1 MSNFKTKVVEGIP
14 LNYDSTDPKDFV
26 EVLNKIADALGG
38 VSNMGVFADITSVTQ
53 TNEMVARVADKYITV
68 STKRY
73 EKPHRDLVVTTNVSE
88 PYQFELDTLA
98 GKKGSNIPSDLE
110 QFLSKVN
117 QQVATEKKTAGAL
130 SSPEHSDG
138 YSWREKD
145 DEIPEEDNVE
155 EEDEEDE
162 EDEDN
167 DNEEDVSISDAFK
180 ETGKEFASAFKETG
194 RAFKDAF
201 KFK

>member
-1 MSNFKTKVVEGIP
+1 MSNLKTKVVEGLP
-14 LNYDSTDPKDFV
+14 LNYDSTDPKDFI
-26 EVLNKIADALGG
+26 EVLNKIADAMGG

-98 GKKGSNIPSDLE
+98 GKNGSNIPSDLE
-110 QFLSKVN
+110 QFLSKVDKPVIADN
-117 QQVATEKKTAGAL
+117 KAAE
-130 SSPEHSDG
+130 SSASSTKPENRFWGD
-138 YSWREKD
+138 KD
-145 DEIPEEDNVE
+145 DELPEEDEE
-155 EEDEEDE
+155 EEDEEG

>member
-1 MSNFKTKVVEGIP
+1 M
-14 LNYDSTDPKDFV
+14 NYDSTDPKDFV
-26 EVLNKIADALGG
+26 EVLNKIADAMGG
-38 VSNMGVFADITSVTQ
+38 VSNMGVFADITSVKQ
-53 TNEMVARVADKYITV
+53 SNEMVAKVADKCITV

-73 EKPHRDLVVTTNVSE
+73 EKPHRNLVVTTNVSE

-98 GKKGSNIPSDLE
+98 GKNGSNIPSDLE

-130 SSPEHSDG
+130 SSPEHCDG
-138 YSWREKD
+138 NSWRDKD
-145 DEIPEEDNVE
+145 DEIPEEDNIE
-155 EEDEEDE
+155 EEDEENE

>member
-1 MSNFKTKVVEGIP
+1 M
-14 LNYDSTDPKDFV
+14 NYDSTDPKDFV
-26 EVLNKIADALGG
+26 EVLNKIADAMGG

-98 GKKGSNIPSDLE
+98 GKNGSNIPSDLE
-110 QFLSKVN
+110 QFLSKVDKPVIADN
-117 QQVATEKKTAGAL
+117 KAAE
-130 SSPEHSDG
+130 SSASSTKPENRFWGD
-138 YSWREKD
+138 KD
-145 DEIPEEDNVE
+145 DELPEEDEE
-155 EEDEEDE
+155 EEDEED

>member
-1 MSNFKTKVVEGIP
+1 MSNLKTKVVEGLP
-14 LNYDSTDPKDFV
+14 LNYDSTDPKDFI
-26 EVLNKIADALGG
+26 EVLNKIADAMGG

-53 TNEMVARVADKYITV
+53 TNGMVARVADKYITV

-98 GKKGSNIPSDLE
+98 GKNGSNIPSDLE
-110 QFLSKVN
+110 QFLSKVDKPVIADN
-117 QQVATEKKTAGAL
+117 KAAE
-130 SSPEHSDG
+130 SSASSTKPENRFWGD
-138 YSWREKD
+138 KD
-145 DEIPEEDNVE
+145 DELPEEDEE
-155 EEDEEDE
+155 EEDEED

>member
-1 MSNFKTKVVEGIP
+1 MSNLKTKVVEGIH

-26 EVLNKIADALGG
+26 EVLNKIADAMGG
-38 VSNMGVFADITSVTQ
+38 VSNMGVFADITSVKQ
-53 TNEMVARVADKYITV
+53 SNEMVAKVADKYITV

-73 EKPHRDLVVTTNVSE
+73 EKPHRNLVVTTNVSE

-98 GKKGSNIPSDLE
+98 GKNGSNIPSDLE

-117 QQVATEKKTAGAL
+117 QQVATEKKTTGAL
-130 SSPEHSDG
+130 SSLEQSDG
-138 YSWREKD
+138 YPRRDKD
-145 DEIPEEDNVE
+145 DEISEEDNVE
-155 EEDEEDE
+155 EEDE

-167 DNEEDVSISDAFK
+167 DNEEDVSISGAFK

>member
-1 MSNFKTKVVEGIP
+1 MSNLKTKVVEGLP
-14 LNYDSTDPKDFV
+14 LNYDSTDPKDFI
-26 EVLNKIADALGG
+26 EVLNKIADAMGG

-98 GKKGSNIPSDLE
+98 GKNGSNIPSDLE
-110 QFLSKVN
+110 QFLSKVDKPVIADN
-117 QQVATEKKTAGAL
+117 KAAE
-130 SSPEHSDG
+130 SSASSTKPENRFWGD
-138 YSWREKD
+138 KD
-145 DEIPEEDNVE
+145 DELPEEDEE
-155 EEDEEDE
+155 EEDEED